1 MSDLID
7 TTEMYLRTI
16 FELQEEGVEALRA
29 RIGERLNQSGPT
41 VSETVSRM
49 QRDGLI
55 DLINGRVLEF
65 TDEGKR
71 LAEQVMRRHRLAECM
86 LVEVLKVPLNEVH
99 EEACKWE
106 HVISDGIEERIL
118 NLLGRPSHSPF
129 GNPIPGLTDESDLS
143 ASGKFVTLAQ
153 ADGEVVEIK
162 RIAEPLQHDEGIFR
176 ELVTSGL
183 KIGFQTRI
191 EKTEMGWKLIDANNI
206 EVQEPHG
213 RHLFVEVIS

>member
-16 FELQEEGVEALRA
+16 FELQEEGIEALRA

-55 DLINGRVLEF
+55 ELVGGRVLEF
-65 TDEGKR
+65 TEEGKR

-143 ASGKFVTLAQ
+143 GAGKFVTLAQ
-153 ADGEVVEIK
+153 AKGEYVEIK
-162 RIAEPLQHDEGIFR
+162 RIAEPLQHDEEIFR
-176 ELVTSGL
+176 ELVAAGL
-183 KIGFQTRI
+183 KIGFKTRI
-191 EKTEMGWKLIDANNI
+191 QKTDSGWKLVDAKNV
-206 EVQEPHG
+206 EVHETHG

>member
-16 FELQEEGVEALRA
+16 FELQEEGVEPLRA

-55 DLINGRVLEF
+55 ELVNGRLLEF
-65 TDEGKR
+65 TSEGKR

-106 HVISDGIEERIL
+106 HVISDAIEDRIL
-118 NLLGRPSHSPF
+118 NLLGRPSTSPF
-129 GNPIPGLTDESDLS
+129 GNPIPGVSDESTLGG
-143 ASGKFVTLAQ
+143 SGKFKTLAEIDS
-153 ADGEVVEIK
+153 ANVEIC
-162 RIAEPLQHDEGIFR
+162 RIAEPLQHDDVVFKDFV
-176 ELVTSGL
+176 LAGL
-183 KIGFQTRI
+183 AVGSKVKVAKNST
-191 EKTEMGWKLIDANNI
+191 GWSIDEFNLPEA
-206 EVQEPHG
+206 HG
-213 RHLFVEVIS
+213 RHLFVKIIS

>member
-16 FELQEEGVEALRA
+16 FELQEEGVEPLRA

-55 DLINGRVLEF
+55 ELVNGRLLEF
-65 TDEGKR
+65 LPEGKR

-86 LVEVLKVPLNEVH
+86 LVEILKVPLNEVH

-106 HVISDGIEERIL
+106 HVISDAIEDRIL
-118 NLLGRPSHSPF
+118 ELLGRPTHSPF
-129 GNPIPGLTDESDLS
+129 GNPIPGVSSEKDLS
-143 ASGKFVTLAQ
+143 GSGKFQTLADITS
-153 ADGEVVEIK
+153 ANVEIK
-162 RIAEPLQHDEGIFR
+162 RIAEPLQHDEAVFQKLVAAGI
-176 ELVTSGL
+176 
-183 KIGFQTRI
+183 KIGVQSSV
-191 EKTEMGWKLIDANNI
+191 EKCNGGWRFFGNI
-206 EVQEPHG
+206 NCELPNSHG
-213 RHLFVEVIS
+213 RHIFVEVIS

>member
-16 FELQEEGVEALRA
+16 FELQEEGVEPLRA

-55 DLINGRVLEF
+55 ELVGGRLLEF
-65 TDEGKR
+65 TEEGKR

-143 ASGKFVTLAQ
+143 GAGKFVTLAQ
-153 ADGEVVEIK
+153 AHGEYVEIK
-162 RIAEPLQHDEGIFR
+162 RIAEPLQHDEEIFR
-176 ELVTSGL
+176 ELVSAGL
-183 KIGFQTRI
+183 KIGFKTRI
-191 EKTEMGWKLIDANNI
+191 QKTDSGWKLVDAKNV

>member
-16 FELQEEGVEALRA
+16 FELQEEGVEPLRA

-49 QRDGLI
+49 QRDGL
-55 DLINGRVLEF
+55 LELVNGRLLEF
-65 TDEGKR
+65 TQEGRR

-106 HVISDGIEERIL
+106 HVISDAIEQRIL
-118 NLLGRPSHSPF
+118 DLLGRPTHSPF
-129 GNPIPGLTDESDLS
+129 GNPIPGVSSESDLS
-143 ASGKFVTLAQ
+143 GSGKFQTLLQIENAT
-153 ADGEVVEIK
+153 VEIK
-162 RIAEPLQHDEGIFR
+162 RIAEPLQHDEAVFQKLIASGIQVGKQFR
-176 ELVTSGL
+176 IS
-183 KIGFQTRI
+183 RSSS
-191 EKTEMGWKLIDANNI
+191 GWKIDGADI
-206 EVQEPHG
+206 EISELHG

>member
-16 FELQEEGVEALRA
+16 FELQEEGVEPLRA

-49 QRDGLI
+49 QRDGL
-55 DLINGRVLEF
+55 LELVNGRLLEF
-65 TDEGKR
+65 TLEGKR

-86 LVEVLKVPLNEVH
+86 LVEILKVPLNEVH

-106 HVISDGIEERIL
+106 HVISDITEQRIL
-118 NLLGRPSHSPF
+118 DLLGRPTHSPF
-129 GNPIPGLTDESDLS
+129 GNPIPGVSSESDLS
-143 ASGKFVTLAQ
+143 GSGKFQTLMEIEKAT
-153 ADGEVVEIK
+153 VIIK
-162 RIAEPLQHDEGIFR
+162 RIAEPLQHDEEVFQK
-176 ELVTSGL
+176 LVAAG
-183 KIGFQTRI
+183 
-191 EKTEMGWKLIDANNI
+191 I
-206 EVQEPHG
+206 EVGKQFGISKTKTGWTFEDAGGFEFPENHG

>member
-16 FELQEEGVEALRA
+16 FELQEEGVEPLRA

-55 DLINGRVLEF
+55 DLVNGRLLEF
-65 TDEGKR
+65 TTEGKR

-106 HVISDGIEERIL
+106 HVISDAIEERIL
-118 NLLGRPSHSPF
+118 DLLGRPTQSPF
-129 GNPIPGLTDESDLS
+129 GNPIPGVSAESDLS
-143 ASGKFVTLAQ
+143 AAGKFQTLADIST
-153 ADGEVVEIK
+153 AFVEVK
-162 RIAEPLQHDEGIFR
+162 RIAEPLQHDEIVFQ
-176 ELVTSGL
+176 ELVAAGISVGV
-183 KIGFQTRI
+183 QSQV
-191 EKTEMGWKLIDANNI
+191 EKTATGWKFSTMNFELP
-206 EVQEPHG
+206 ESHG
-213 RHLFVEVIS
+213 RHLFVAIIS

>member
-55 DLINGRVLEF
+55 ELVNGRVLEF
-65 TDEGKR
+65 TNDGKR

-106 HVISDGIEERIL
+106 HVISDGIEERIIE
-118 NLLGRPSHSPF
+118 LLGKPSHSPF
-129 GNPIPGLTDESDLS
+129 GNPIPGLTGESDLS
-143 ASGKFVTLAQ
+143 LAGRFKTLAEIEN
-153 ADGEVVEIK
+153 GSIEVK
-162 RIAEPLQHDEGIFR
+162 RIAEPLQHDETVFR
-176 ELVTSGL
+176 ELVNAGL
-183 KIGFQTRI
+183 RVGFQTRV
-191 EKTEMGWKLIDANNI
+191 EKTNSGWNLVDANNSEI
-206 EVQEPHG
+206 PESHG